1 MTLYEI
7 SNTYTE
13 FMNAIES
20 GDIPE
25 EAIADTL
32 DGIQGDFN
40 EKADN
45 IACIIKNL
53 SAESVAIKA
62 ERDALNERI
71 KSKQHREEA
80 LKAYLSSSMEAMK
93 IPKVETARNAISFR
107 KSTSCFIAD
116 EEDFKQRHT
125 DLCKKELVVTI
136 PRADIAKM
144 LKSGEEISGAELR
157 TKQNLQIK

>member
-32 DGIQGDFN
+32 EIIQGDFN

-53 SAESVAIKA
+53 SAEVTAIKT

-71 KSKQHREEA
+71 KSKQHREES
-80 LKAYLSSSMEAMK
+80 LKAYLSYAMESMK
-93 IPKVETARNAISFR
+93 ISKVETARNAISFR
-107 KSTSCFIAD
+107 KSTSCFIPD

-144 LKSGEEISGAELR
+144 LKNGQEISGAELR

>member
-1 MTLYEI
+1 MKLYEI
-7 SNTYTE
+7 SNTYQD
-13 FMNAIES
+13 FLNAVES

-25 EAIADTL
+25 EAVADTL
-32 DGIQGDFN
+32 EGIQGDFN

-53 SAESVAIKA
+53 SAEADAIKA
-62 ERDALNERI
+62 ERDALSER
-71 KSKQHREEA
+71 
-80 LKAYLSSSMEAMK
+80 LKAKQNRANYFKQYLSSAMAAMK
-93 IPKVETARNAISFR
+93 IQKVETARNAISFR

-116 EEDFKQRHT
+116 EEDFKQCHT